1 VAAVSISNE
10 EEPAMQDIQHPGGT
24 AGWWGPLFGAHARA
38 WAETWEGPGGY
49 GTQAYEHVLDRNRV
63 RSGTRVLDC
72 GCGAG
77 RFAHMAADAG
87 AVVAGIDAAEGL
99 IAIAAQ
105 RTPDGDFRVADLE
118 AVPWPDDSF
127 DVVTGF
133 NAFQFANDK
142 VGALSEAGR
151 LSRGVLAVVIPTRM
165 AESGIAAVFM
175 PLFPLYPPDVLTI
188 MKDYGIFA
196 LSAPGQLDEV
206 LNAADL
212 VIDDDDEFNWPV
224 TFDDLETAERAFI
237 GAGPMQPAIHQSGDQ
252 TVAAAVSD
260 ALVPFTATNGQ
271 VVLPAWW
278 RVVLTRPEDAQ
289 P

>member
-1 VAAVSISNE
+1 
-10 EEPAMQDIQHPGGT
+10 
-24 AGWWGPLFGAHARA
+24 
-38 WAETWEGPGGY
+38 
-49 GTQAYEHVLDRNRV
+49 
-63 RSGTRVLDC
+63 
-72 GCGAG
+72 
-77 RFAHMAADAG
+77 
-87 AVVAGIDAAEGL
+87 
-99 IAIAAQ
+99 
-105 RTPDGDFRVADLE
+105 
-118 AVPWPDDSF
+118 
-127 DVVTGF
+127 
-133 NAFQFANDK
+133 
-142 VGALSEAGR
+142 
-151 LSRGVLAVVIPTRM
+151 
-165 AESGIAAVFM
+165 M

-188 MKDYGIFA
+188 MRDIGIFA

-212 VIDDDDEFNWPV
+212 TIDDDGEFNWPV
-224 TFDDLETAERAFI
+224 TFDDLETAQRAFI